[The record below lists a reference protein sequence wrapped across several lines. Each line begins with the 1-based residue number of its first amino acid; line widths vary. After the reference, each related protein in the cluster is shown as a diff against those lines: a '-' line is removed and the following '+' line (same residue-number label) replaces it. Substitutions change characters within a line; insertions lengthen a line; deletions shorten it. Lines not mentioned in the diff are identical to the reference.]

1 MAMKKG
7 RFTKTEQEFIRNNH
21 REMSNLDIAT
31 HLDRDP
37 ISIQSYI
44 KEKIGN
50 NTLDDR
56 EIEALHDLQNRPFWK
71 DLQKQFSEEELQS
84 LLYHW
89 SRIIT
94 QFRDDVLPTE
104 ELQIIDAIKLEIL
117 MNRALIGQQT
127 NMRSIGEYEESVT
140 VEKSKS
146 LEIQDKDYI
155 YNLERQ
161 IAVCRAAQDSLTR
174 EYKDLQTKKASML
187 KDLKA
192 TREQRI
198 KRLEDS
204 KQTFIGWV
212 RNLMSNP
219 DARREI
225 GIEMEK
231 MRLAMNKEA
240 ERLSEYHKYEDGLL
254 DQPFLTPDSVK
265 DD

>member
-1 MAMKKG
+1 MKKG
-7 RFTKTEQEFIRNNH
+7 RFTKTEQEFIKNNH
-21 REMSNLDIAT
+21 REMSNLEIAT

-37 ISIQSYI
+37 VSVQSYI

-56 EIEALHDLQNRPFWK
+56 EIEALHDLQSRPFWR
-71 DLQKQFSEEELQS
+71 DLEKQFSEEELQS

-127 NMRSIGEYEESVT
+127 NMRSIGEYEELVT

-146 LEIQDKDYI
+146 LEVQDKDYI

-219 DARREI
+219 ETRQQLGTD
-225 GIEMEK
+225 MEK
-231 MRLAMNKEA
+231 MRLAMEA
-240 ERLSEYHKYEDGLL
+240 EKKRLSEYHKYEDGNI
-254 DQPFLTPDSVK
+254 DQPFLTPDTVK
-265 DD
+265 DDN

>member
-1 MAMKKG
+1 MKKG
-7 RFTKTEQEFIRNNH
+7 RFTKTEQEFIKDNH

-37 ISIQSYI
+37 VSVQSYI

-50 NTLDDR
+50 ATLDDR
-56 EIEALHDLQNRPFWK
+56 EIEALHDLKSRPFWK
-71 DLQKQFSEEELQS
+71 DLEKQFSEEELQS

-127 NMRSIGEYEESVT
+127 NMRSIREYEELVT
-140 VEKSKS
+140 VEKGKD
-146 LEIQDKDYI
+146 LETQDKDHI

-161 IAVCRAAQDSLTR
+161 VAVCRAAQDSLTR

-212 RNLMSNP
+212 RNLMTNP
-219 DARREI
+219 EVRREM
-225 GIEMEK
+225 GTNMEK
-231 MRLAMNKEA
+231 MRLAVEVER
-240 ERLSEYHKYEDGLL
+240 ERLSEYHKYEDGNI
-254 DQPFLTPDSVK
+254 DQPFLTPDSTK
-265 DD
+265 ED

>member
-7 RFTKTEQEFIRNNH
+7 RFSKTEQEFIKENH
-21 REMSNLDIAT
+21 KEMSIHEIAT
-31 HLDRDP
+31 RLDRD
-37 ISIQSYI
+37 SVSVESYVNS
-44 KEKIGN
+44 KLGS
-50 NTLDDR
+50 TLLEER
-56 EIEALHDLQNRPFWK
+56 EIEALRDLQGRPFWK
-71 DLQKQFSEEELQS
+71 DLQKQFSEEELES

-89 SRIIT
+89 GRIIT

-117 MNRALIGQQT
+117 MNRALISQQT
-127 NMRSIGEYEESVT
+127 NMRSIKEYEELVT
-140 VEKSKS
+140 EEKAKS
-146 LEIQDKDYI
+146 LEDQDKDYI
-155 YNLERQ
+155 FNLERQ
-161 IAVCRAAQDSLTR
+161 VAVCRAAQESLTR
-174 EYKDLQTKKASML
+174 DYKDLQTKKASML

-219 DARREI
+219 EARRSI
-225 GIEMEK
+225 GVQMEK
-231 MRLAMNKEA
+231 MRLATDKEV
-240 ERLSEYHKYEDGLL
+240 ERLSEYHKYEDGTI

-265 DD
+265 ED

>member
-1 MAMKKG
+1 MKKG

-21 REMSNLDIAT
+21 REMSNLEIAT

-56 EIEALHDLQNRPFWK
+56 EIEALHDLQSRPFWK
-71 DLQKQFSEEELQS
+71 DLEKQFSEEELQS

-127 NMRSIGEYEESVT
+127 NMRSIGEYEELVT

-146 LEIQDKDYI
+146 LEVQDKDYI

-219 DARREI
+219 ETRQQMGTD
-225 GIEMEK
+225 MEK
-231 MRLAMNKEA
+231 MRLAMEA
-240 ERLSEYHKYEDGLL
+240 EKKRLSEYHKYEDGNI
-254 DQPFLTPDSVK
+254 DQPFLTPDTVK
-265 DD
+265 DDN

>member
-1 MAMKKG
+1 MKKG

-21 REMSNLDIAT
+21 REMSNLEIAT

-56 EIEALHDLQNRPFWK
+56 EIEALHDLQSRPFWK

-117 MNRALIGQQT
+117 MNRALIGQQSI
-127 NMRSIGEYEESVT
+127 MRSIGEYEELVT
-140 VEKSKS
+140 AEKSKS

-219 DARREI
+219 ETRQQMGTD
-225 GIEMEK
+225 MEK
-231 MRLAMNKEA
+231 MRLAMEA
-240 ERLSEYHKYEDGLL
+240 EKKRLSEYHKYEDGNI
-254 DQPFLTPDSVK
+254 DQPFLTPDTVK
-265 DD
+265 DDN

>member
-1 MAMKKG
+1 LKKG
-7 RFTKTEQEFIRNNH
+7 RFTKTEQEFIKNNH
-21 REMSNLDIAT
+21 REMSVLDIAT

-37 ISIQSYI
+37 ASVESYV

-50 NTLDDR
+50 TTLDDR

-71 DLQKQFSEEELQS
+71 DLEKQFSEEELQS

-89 SRIIT
+89 GRIIT

-117 MNRALIGQQT
+117 MNRALIGQQD
-127 NMRSIGEYEESVT
+127 NMRSIDEFQDAVT
-140 VEKSKS
+140 VEKNKD
-146 LEIQDKDYI
+146 LELQDKDYI

-174 EYKDLQTKKASML
+174 DYKDLQTKKAAML

-219 DARREI
+219 DTRREM

-231 MRLAMNKEA
+231 MRLAMKQE
-240 ERLSEYHKYEDGLL
+240 EKRLSEYHQYEDGGI
-254 DQPFLTPDSVK
+254 DQPFLTPDTVK

>member
-1 MAMKKG
+1 MKKG
-7 RFTKTEQEFIRNNH
+7 RFTKTEQEFIKNNH
-21 REMSNLDIAT
+21 RELSNLEIAT
-31 HLDRDP
+31 RLDRDP
-37 ISIQSYI
+37 ISIQSYV

-50 NTLDDR
+50 STLDDR
-56 EIEALHDLQNRPFWK
+56 EIEALHDLQSRPFWK

-127 NMRSIGEYEESVT
+127 NMSGIREYEEQVT
-140 VEKSKS
+140 IEKSKD
-146 LEIQDKDYI
+146 LEVQDKDHI

-161 IAVCRAAQDSLTR
+161 VAVCRAAQDSLTR

-219 DARREI
+219 EARRQM
-225 GIEMEK
+225 GNDMEK
-231 MRLAMNKEA
+231 MRLAMEVEK
-240 ERLSEYHKYEDGLL
+240 ERLSEYHQYEDGNI
-254 DQPFLTPDSVK
+254 DQPFLTPDTVK

>member
-1 MAMKKG
+1 
-7 RFTKTEQEFIRNNH
+7 
-21 REMSNLDIAT
+21 MSVLDIAT

-37 ISIQSYI
+37 ASVESYV
-44 KEKIGN
+44 KDKIGN
-50 NTLDDR
+50 TTLDDR

-71 DLQKQFSEEELQS
+71 DLEKQFSEEELQS

-89 SRIIT
+89 GRIIT

-117 MNRALIGQQT
+117 MNRALIGQQD
-127 NMRSIGEYEESVT
+127 NMRSIDEFQDAVT
-140 VEKSKS
+140 VEKNKD
-146 LEIQDKDYI
+146 LELQDKDYI

-174 EYKDLQTKKASML
+174 DYKDLQTKKAAML

-219 DARREI
+219 DTRREM

-231 MRLAMNKEA
+231 MRLAMKQEEKDSLNTINTKMA
-240 ERLSEYHKYEDGLL
+240 E
-254 DQPFLTPDSVK
+254 
-265 DD
+265 

>member
-1 MAMKKG
+1 MKKG
-7 RFTKTEQEFIRNNH
+7 RFTKTEQEFIKNNH
-21 REMSNLDIAT
+21 REMSVLDIAT

-37 ISIQSYI
+37 ASVESYV
-44 KEKIGN
+44 KDKIGN
-50 NTLDDR
+50 TTLDDR

-71 DLQKQFSEEELQS
+71 DLEKQFSEEELQS

-89 SRIIT
+89 GRIIT

-117 MNRALIGQQT
+117 MNRALIGQQD
-127 NMRSIGEYEESVT
+127 NMRSIDQFQDAVT
-140 VEKSKS
+140 VEKNKD
-146 LEIQDKDYI
+146 LELQDKDYI

-174 EYKDLQTKKASML
+174 DYKDLQTKKAAML

-219 DARREI
+219 DTRREM

-231 MRLAMNKEA
+231 MRLAMKQE
-240 ERLSEYHKYEDGLL
+240 EKRLSERMTNEIGY
-254 DQPFLTPDSVK
+254 TNSNA
-265 DD
+265 

>member
-1 MAMKKG
+1 MKKG
-7 RFTKTEQEFIRNNH
+7 RFTKTEQEFIKNNH
-21 REMSNLDIAT
+21 REMSNLEIAT

-37 ISIQSYI
+37 VSVQSYI

-56 EIEALHDLQNRPFWK
+56 EIEALHDLQSRPFWK
-71 DLQKQFSEEELQS
+71 DLQKQFDEEELQS

-127 NMRSIGEYEESVT
+127 NMRSIGEYEELVT

-146 LEIQDKDYI
+146 LEVQDKDYI

-219 DARREI
+219 ETRQQMGTD
-225 GIEMEK
+225 MEK
-231 MRLAMNKEA
+231 MRLAMEA
-240 ERLSEYHKYEDGLL
+240 EKKRLSEYHKYEDGNI
-254 DQPFLTPDSVK
+254 DQPFLTPDTVK
-265 DD
+265 DDN

>member
-1 MAMKKG
+1 
-7 RFTKTEQEFIRNNH
+7 
-21 REMSNLDIAT
+21 MSVLDIAT

-37 ISIQSYI
+37 ASVESYV
-44 KEKIGN
+44 KDKIGN
-50 NTLDDR
+50 TTLDDR

-71 DLQKQFSEEELQS
+71 DLEKQFSEEELQS
-84 LLYHW
+84 FLYHW
-89 SRIIT
+89 GRIIT

-104 ELQIIDAIKLEIL
+104 EVQIIDAIKLEIL
-117 MNRALIGQQT
+117 MNRALIGQQD
-127 NMRSIGEYEESVT
+127 NMRSIDQFQDAVT
-140 VEKSKS
+140 VEKNKD
-146 LEIQDKDYI
+146 LELQDKDYI

-174 EYKDLQTKKASML
+174 DYKDLQTKKAAML

-219 DARREI
+219 DTRREM

-231 MRLAMNKEA
+231 MRLAMKQE
-240 ERLSEYHKYEDGLL
+240 EKRLSEYHQYEDGGI
-254 DQPFLTPDSVK
+254 DQPFLTPDTVK

>member
-7 RFTKTEQEFIRNNH
+7 RFSKTEQEFIKNNH
-21 REMSNLDIAT
+21 REMSNLELAT

-37 ISIQSYI
+37 VSVESYVN
-44 KEKIGN
+44 EKIGN
-50 NTLDDR
+50 DMLDDR

-71 DLQKQFSEEELQS
+71 DLKKQFSEEELQS

-89 SRIIT
+89 GRIIT

-127 NMRSIGEYEESVT
+127 NMKDIQRYEELVT
-140 VEKSKS
+140 DEKGKP

-155 YNLERQ
+155 FNIERQ
-161 IAVCRAAQDSLTR
+161 IAVCRAAQESLTR
-174 EYKDLQTKKASML
+174 EYKDLQTKKAS
-187 KDLKA
+187 
-192 TREQRI
+192 REQRI

-219 DARREI
+219 EARREM
-225 GIEMEK
+225 GVEMEK
-231 MRLAMNKEA
+231 MRLATNVEA
-240 ERLSEYHKYEDGLL
+240 ERLSEYHKYEDGMI

-265 DD
+265 ED

>member
-1 MAMKKG
+1 MKKG

>member
-1 MAMKKG
+1 MKKG

-56 EIEALHDLQNRPFWK
+56 EIEALHDLQSRPFWK

-127 NMRSIGEYEESVT
+127 NMRSIGEYEELVT

-219 DARREI
+219 ETRQQMGTD
-225 GIEMEK
+225 MEK
-231 MRLAMNKEA
+231 MRLAMEA
-240 ERLSEYHKYEDGLL
+240 EKKSLSEYHKYEDGNI
-254 DQPFLTPDSVK
+254 DQPFLTPDTVK
-265 DD
+265 DDN

>member
-1 MAMKKG
+1 MKKG

-21 REMSNLDIAT
+21 REMSNLEIAT

-56 EIEALHDLQNRPFWK
+56 EIEALHDLQSRPFWK

-127 NMRSIGEYEESVT
+127 NMRSIGEYEELVT

-161 IAVCRAAQDSLTR
+161 IAVSWRYHTGNVVSILRQ
-174 EYKDLQTKKASML
+174 
-187 KDLKA
+187 
-192 TREQRI
+192 
-198 KRLEDS
+198 
-204 KQTFIGWV
+204 
-212 RNLMSNP
+212 
-219 DARREI
+219 
-225 GIEMEK
+225 
-231 MRLAMNKEA
+231 MRQK
-240 ERLSEYHKYEDGLL
+240 
-254 DQPFLTPDSVK
+254 
-265 DD
+265 

>member
-1 MAMKKG
+1 MKKG

-56 EIEALHDLQNRPFWK
+56 EIEALHDLQSRPFWK

-104 ELQIIDAIKLEIL
+104 ELQIIDSIKLEIL

-127 NMRSIGEYEESVT
+127 NMRSIGEYEELVT

-219 DARREI
+219 ETRQQMGTD
-225 GIEMEK
+225 MEK
-231 MRLAMNKEA
+231 MRLAMEA
-240 ERLSEYHKYEDGLL
+240 EKKRLSEYHKYEDGNI
-254 DQPFLTPDSVK
+254 DQPFLTPDTVK
-265 DD
+265 DDN

>member
-1 MAMKKG
+1 MTMKKG
-7 RFTKTEQEFIRNNH
+7 RFTKTEQEFIKDNH
-21 REMSNLDIAT
+21 REMSNLDIAA

-37 ISIQSYI
+37 VSVQSYI

-50 NTLDDR
+50 ATLDDR
-56 EIEALHDLQNRPFWK
+56 EIEALHDLKSRPFWK
-71 DLQKQFSEEELQS
+71 DLEKQFSEEELQS

-127 NMRSIGEYEESVT
+127 NMSSIREYEELVT
-140 VEKSKS
+140 IEKGKD
-146 LEIQDKDYI
+146 LETQDKDHI

-161 IAVCRAAQDSLTR
+161 VAVCRAAQDSLTR

-212 RNLMSNP
+212 RNLMTNP
-219 DARREI
+219 EVRREM
-225 GIEMEK
+225 GTNMEK
-231 MRLAMNKEA
+231 MRLAMEVEK
-240 ERLSEYHKYEDGLL
+240 ERLSEYHKYEDGNI
-254 DQPFLTPDSVK
+254 DQPFLTPDSTK
-265 DD
+265 ED

>member
-1 MAMKKG
+1 MKKG
-7 RFTKTEQEFIRNNH
+7 RFTKTEQEFIKNNH
-21 REMSNLDIAT
+21 REMSNLEMAT

-37 ISIQSYI
+37 VSVQSYV

-50 NTLDDR
+50 TTLDDR
-56 EIEALHDLQNRPFWK
+56 EIEALHDLQGRPFWK

-117 MNRALIGQQT
+117 MNRALISQQT
-127 NMRSIGEYEESVT
+127 NMTEIKRYEELVT
-140 VEKSKS
+140 DEKGKP
-146 LEIQDKDYI
+146 LEVQDKDYI
-155 YNLERQ
+155 FNLERQ
-161 IAVCRAAQDSLTR
+161 IAVCRAAQETLTR
-174 EYKDLQTKKASML
+174 DYKDLQTKKAAML

-219 DARREI
+219 DVRQEL
-225 GIEMEK
+225 GVEMEK
-231 MRLAMNKEA
+231 MRLAMEKEA
-240 ERLSEYHKYEDGLL
+240 ERLSEYHKYEDGTI

>member
-1 MAMKKG
+1 
-7 RFTKTEQEFIRNNH
+7 
-21 REMSNLDIAT
+21 MSNLDIAT

-127 NMRSIGEYEESVT
+127 NMRSIGEYEELVT

-146 LEIQDKDYI
+146 LEIQDKEYI
-155 YNLERQ
+155 YN
-161 IAVCRAAQDSLTR
+161 
-174 EYKDLQTKKASML
+174 
-187 KDLKA
+187 
-192 TREQRI
+192 
-198 KRLEDS
+198 
-204 KQTFIGWV
+204 
-212 RNLMSNP
+212 
-219 DARREI
+219 
-225 GIEMEK
+225 MEK
-231 MRLAMNKEA
+231 INLKNIFFDNIITT
-240 ERLSEYHKYEDGLL
+240 L
-254 DQPFLTPDSVK
+254 
-265 DD
+265 

>member
-1 MAMKKG
+1 MKKG
-7 RFTKTEQEFIRNNH
+7 RFSKTEQEFIKENH
-21 REMSNLDIAT
+21 KELSSQEIAT

-37 ISIQSYI
+37 DSIKSYVNSKLGSTVFQE
-44 KEKIGN
+44 KEIQ
-50 NTLDDR
+50 
-56 EIEALHDLQNRPFWK
+56 ALHDLQARPFWK
-71 DLQKQFSEEELQS
+71 ELQQQFAKDELDL

-89 SRIIT
+89 GRIIT

-117 MNRALIGQQT
+117 MNRALKGQQT
-127 NMRSIGEYEESVT
+127 NMNNVT
-140 VEKSKS
+140 MFEDLITDEKQKS

-155 YNLERQ
+155 FSLERQ
-161 IAVCRAAQDSLTR
+161 VAVCRAAQESLTR

-198 KRLEDS
+198 RRLEDS

-219 DARREI
+219 DTRRKI
-225 GIEMEK
+225 GVEMEK
-231 MRLAMNKEA
+231 MRLAANGEA
-240 ERLSEYHKYEDGLL
+240 ERLSEYHKYEDGTI

-265 DD
+265 ED

>member
-1 MAMKKG
+1 MKKG
-7 RFTKTEQEFIRNNH
+7 RFSKTEQEFIRENH
-21 REMSNLDIAT
+21 KKMSTLEIAT

-37 ISIQSYI
+37 ISIESYVN
-44 KEKIGN
+44 EKIGN
-50 NTLDDR
+50 TTLDDR

-89 SRIIT
+89 GRIIT

-127 NMRSIGEYEESVT
+127 NMKSIDKYEELVT
-140 VEKSKS
+140 DEKGKA

-155 YNLERQ
+155 FILERQ
-161 IAVCRAAQDSLTR
+161 IAVCRAAQESLTR
-174 EYKDLQTKKASML
+174 EYKDLQTKKAAML

-219 DARREI
+219 EVRQEI
-225 GIEMEK
+225 GTEMEK
-231 MRLAMNKEA
+231 MRLATNKEA
-240 ERLSEYHKYEDGLL
+240 ERLSEYHKYEDGML

-265 DD
+265 ED

>member
-1 MAMKKG
+1 MKKG

-21 REMSNLDIAT
+21 REMSNLEIAT

-44 KEKIGN
+44 KEKIGT

-56 EIEALHDLQNRPFWK
+56 EIEALHDLKNRPFWK
-71 DLQKQFSEEELQS
+71 ELEKQFSEEELQS

-117 MNRALIGQQT
+117 MNRALTSQQT
-127 NMRSIGEYEESVT
+127 NVRDIQRYEDLVT
-140 VEKSKS
+140 EEKSKS

-155 YNLERQ
+155 YSLERQ
-161 IAVCRAAQDSLTR
+161 VAVLRAAQESLTR
-174 EYKDLQTKKASML
+174 DYRDLQTKKASML

-219 DARREI
+219 DVRRQI
-225 GIEMEK
+225 GTDMEK
-231 MRLAMNKEA
+231 MRLAMDA
-240 ERLSEYHKYEDGLL
+240 EKNRLSEYHKYEDGNV
-254 DQPFLTPDSVK
+254 DQPFLTPDTVK
-265 DD
+265 DDN

>member
-1 MAMKKG
+1 M
-7 RFTKTEQEFIRNNH
+7 
-21 REMSNLDIAT
+21 
-31 HLDRDP
+31 
-37 ISIQSYI
+37 
-44 KEKIGN
+44 
-50 NTLDDR
+50 
-56 EIEALHDLQNRPFWK
+56 
-71 DLQKQFSEEELQS
+71 
-84 LLYHW
+84 
-89 SRIIT
+89 
-94 QFRDDVLPTE
+94 LPTE

-127 NMRSIGEYEESVT
+127 NMRSIGEYEELVT

-146 LEIQDKDYI
+146 LEVQDKDYI

-219 DARREI
+219 ETRQQMGTD
-225 GIEMEK
+225 MEK
-231 MRLAMNKEA
+231 MRLAI
-240 ERLSEYHKYEDGLL
+240 
-254 DQPFLTPDSVK
+254 
-265 DD
+265 

>member
-1 MAMKKG
+1 
-7 RFTKTEQEFIRNNH
+7 
-21 REMSNLDIAT
+21 MSILDIAT

-37 ISIQSYI
+37 ASVESYV
-44 KEKIGN
+44 KDKIGN
-50 NTLDDR
+50 TTLDDR
-56 EIEALHDLQNRPFWK
+56 EIEALHDLQNRPFWN
-71 DLQKQFSEEELQS
+71 DLDKQFSEEELQS

-89 SRIIT
+89 GRIIT

-117 MNRALIGQQT
+117 MNRALIGQQD
-127 NMRSIGEYEESVT
+127 NMRSIDQFQDAVT
-140 VEKSKS
+140 VEKNKD
-146 LEIQDKDYI
+146 LELQDKDYI

-174 EYKDLQTKKASML
+174 DYKDLQTKKAAML

-219 DARREI
+219 DTRREM

-231 MRLAMNKEA
+231 MRLAMKQE
-240 ERLSEYHKYEDGLL
+240 EKRLSEYHQYEDGGI
-254 DQPFLTPDSVK
+254 DQPFLTPDTVK